1 MLLLAVILFLITL
14 FLVIWQP
21 RGLNIGWPAGGG
33 ALIALLCGVVDGQD
47 VLDVTHIVWNATLT
61 LVGIILISLVLD
73 EIGFFEWAALHVA
86 RASRGNG
93 RRMFVYVVLLGAG
106 VAIFFANDGAVLI
119 LTPIVLSMVRAL
131 KLDERFVLP
140 FIMACGFISD
150 TASLPFTVSNLVNI
164 VSSDFFHVGFAEYT
178 GRMIVPTL
186 VSVAASLLVLYL
198 YYRNS
203 IPADFEAAQLP
214 APADAIKNPKLFK
227 VAWAILAVLFLAYF
241 SSGLTGIPVSAISG
255 TAAAILLL
263 LAHRGGGVDTR
274 KLIKGAPWSIVV
286 FSVGMYV
293 VVYGLRNAGLTAE
306 LGRAFQW
313 LGEQG
318 LLAATV
324 GSGFIAA
331 LLSSAMNN
339 LPTVMINALA
349 IDGTHPTGLLRE
361 AFLYANVIGSD
372 LGPKITPIGSLATLL
387 WLHVLSGKGVRIS
400 WGTYFKTGLVLTV
413 PVLLAT
419 LLGLYAWLRIIG

>member
-33 ALIALLCGVVDGQD
+33 ALVALLCGVVDGQD

-186 VSVAASLLVLYL
+186 VSVAASLSVLYL
-198 YYRNS
+198 YYRKS

-227 VAWAILAVLFLAYF
+227 VAWVILAVLFFAYF

-400 WGTYFKTGLVLTV
+400 WGTYFKTGLVLTL
-413 PVLLAT
+413 PVLLVT